1 MEKVIKVTPSRPM
14 SLAALVDADWKQ
26 LHSFAGQP
34 VPCVGLVRKML
45 SPRYAPVAIVRLAQR
60 CHAKGYRRLAKIF
73 SFINVVIFGLEVPAR
88 LEIGPGLVI
97 PHGIGTIIG
106 AGYIGSN
113 VTIYQQVTLGAKIA
127 DFDFD
132 ISQRPHIE
140 DNVMI
145 TAGAKI
151 IGPVRIGQG
160 SIIGANAVVLTD
172 VPQLHLAIGVP
183 AQIRP
188 LQRNTKSNNE
198 LAAHR

>member
-1 MEKVIKVTPSRPM
+1 M
-14 SLAALVDADWKQ
+14 SSATQIRLAALVDADWTQ
-26 LHSFAGQP
+26 LHIFAGKP
-34 VPCVGLVRKML
+34 VPQVSLIRKML

-60 CHAKGYRRLAKIF
+60 CHAKGYCRLAKLF

-88 LEIGPGLVI
+88 LCIGPGLVI
-97 PHGIGTIIG
+97 PHSIGTIIG

-132 ISQRPHIE
+132 VSQRPHIE

-160 SIIGANAVVLTD
+160 SVIGANAVVLKD
-172 VPQLHLAIGVP
+172 VPEQHLAVGVP
-183 AQIRP
+183 AQTYP
-188 LQRNTKSNNE
+188 LQRNSSPHSDFT
-198 LAAHR
+198 AHS